1 LASATSSAAQNTLAH
16 LISNIHAT
24 AFVAAN
30 AHGLFQ
36 QNAALRVG
44 RSKPFP
50 QGWAARRRPRD
61 HPLADSEHFCRY
73 AATVAQM
80 T

>member
-30 AHGLFQ
+30 APGIFNS
-36 QNAALRVG
+36 NAALRVG
-44 RSKPFP
+44 RSESF
-50 QGWAARRRPRD
+50 
-61 HPLADSEHFCRY
+61 PLAPLEIPQQF
-73 AATVAQM
+73 AA
-80 T
+80 